1 MTKIPRR
8 LRLFP
13 AVLAL
18 GSGLLA
24 AAPDPVP
31 PTGGAG
37 VTAFAVPLI
46 QPAAPLATAAT
57 APAVPPTQA
66 RIEADYGKLPYTF
79 EANGGQADAAVKF
92 LARGPGYSLFLTPGE
107 AVLSLHTSQPNPT
120 PRPRP
125 GARPG
130 SVPGPTP
137 AAAPEPTAAATPPT
151 VLRLSLVGANPDPV
165 IRGEAALPGKV
176 NYLSGKDPA
185 AWRTGL
191 STYAKVRY
199 EGVYPGVD
207 LVYYGTQGQLE
218 YDLVLAPGADP
229 KVIRL
234 AFAGA
239 DRMRLDDTGSL
250 VLTLG
255 EQQVI
260 QHSPRVYQETN
271 AERTLVPTH
280 YVLADNREVS
290 LAIGDYDAGRAL
302 VIDPVLVYSTYL
314 GGSEQ
319 DTGYDIAVDGA
330 GNAYLTGLT
339 YSTDFPTRQALQ
351 PDGGGSD
358 DVFVAK
364 LSADGAALVYS
375 TYLGGSVGSG
385 IAVDGAGNA
394 YVTGAVGWYDDFPTR
409 NALQPASGGETD
421 AFVAK
426 LSADGATL
434 VYATYLGGLSSDWGK
449 DIAVDSAG
457 NAWVTGNTQSSDFP
471 TQNALQ
477 PVFGSRYGRPD
488 AFVAKISA
496 DGATLIYSTYLGGL
510 DNDYGNGIAVDDRDD
525 VYVTGITQV
534 FRNDASTFPIRNALQ
549 PTFGGY
555 QDAFVTKLSAD
566 GATLIYSTYLGGEG
580 GDEGLSIAVDGAGN
594 AYVTGWTWASD
605 FPTRHAL
612 QPAYGGEGDA
622 FIAKLSA
629 AGATLVYATY
639 LGGSGD
645 DRGAGI
651 AVDGAGHAYVTGRT
665 YSIDFPTRDVLQPGS
680 GGSGDAFVAKLSA
693 DGAALLYSTYLGGSN
708 EEFGNSIAVDG
719 LGNAYAAGSTDSAD
733 FPTRKPLRPISS
745 GMADVYIAKI
755 SGGKSAPV
763 MAPLRVLSLGDVSG
777 DGTQD
782 IAVVLK
788 EGPAGDLSARIMD
801 AVGGASIRTFRCDQG
816 YALIDLAV
824 VPDQN
829 ANGAPELAL
838 LGRNAATA
846 DMQVEVHDTL
856 SGDRLHAIV
865 FDLVDRTPKRLAV
878 LADPDGGTAQ
888 LAVLATAL
896 TADGDRYAAMQIRD
910 ARTGAW
916 VGDVQFD
923 PDYEY
928 RGFAVVA
935 DANGNGAPEL
945 AMLGIKKTRFQY
957 GMNKVELR
965 DSSSGLLVRDLWSQT
980 GADPLDLVEVPDAA
994 GVGPSDVAV
1003 LERWGAKVVVKTT
1016 DTGTAAKVGFVY
1028 YTPTFVPHQITVLPD
1043 LDGNGVA
1050 EVALLGRNADG
1061 QTKTELRD
1069 VVTGTLVRN
1078 LWFEGLAPTDL
1089 AVLPDLNGNGSPEVA
1104 VLGTTPTG
1112 RVRLLIQDVGTKALV
1127 SRLTF

>member
-1 MTKIPRR
+1 M
-8 LRLFP
+8 
-13 AVLAL
+13 
-18 GSGLLA
+18 
-24 AAPDPVP
+24 
-31 PTGGAG
+31 
-37 VTAFAVPLI
+37 
-46 QPAAPLATAAT
+46 
-57 APAVPPTQA
+57 
-66 RIEADYGKLPYTF
+66 
-79 EANGGQADAAVKF
+79 
-92 LARGPGYSLFLTPGE
+92 
-107 AVLSLHTSQPNPT
+107 
-120 PRPRP
+120 
-125 GARPG
+125 
-130 SVPGPTP
+130 
-137 AAAPEPTAAATPPT
+137 
-151 VLRLSLVGANPDPV
+151 
-165 IRGEAALPGKV
+165 
-176 NYLSGKDPA
+176 
-185 AWRTGL
+185 
-191 STYAKVRY
+191 
-199 EGVYPGVD
+199 
-207 LVYYGTQGQLE
+207 
-218 YDLVLAPGADP
+218 
-229 KVIRL
+229 IRL

-271 AERTLVPTH
+271 GERTLVPTH

-290 LAIGDYDAGRAL
+290 LAIGDYDAKRAL

-314 GGSEQ
+314 GGSSH

-351 PDGGGSD
+351 PDGEGSD

-375 TYLGGSVGSG
+375 TYLGGGAGYG

-409 NALQPASGGETD
+409 NALQPASGGESD

-434 VYATYLGGLSSDWGK
+434 VYSTYLGGLRYDWGK

-457 NAWVTGNTQSSDFP
+457 NAWVTGRTASGNFP
-471 TQNALQ
+471 TRNALQ
-477 PVFGSRYGRPD
+477 PVFGSSKGGPD

-510 DNDYGNGIAVDDRDD
+510 DDDYGNGIAVDDRDD

-534 FRNDASTFPIRNALQ
+534 YRNDASTFPIRNALQ

-566 GATLIYSTYLGGEG
+566 GSTLIYSTYLGGNG

-594 AYVTGWTWASD
+594 AYVTGSTWARD
-605 FPTRHAL
+605 FPTRQAL
-612 QPAYGGEGDA
+612 QTAYGGETDA

-639 LGGSGD
+639 LGGSGSD
-645 DRGAGI
+645 TGTGI
-651 AVDGAGHAYVTGRT
+651 AVDSAGHAYVTGWT

-680 GGSGDAFVAKLSA
+680 GGNGDAFVAKFSA

-708 EEFGNSIAVDG
+708 GEGAGGIAVNG
-719 LGNAYAAGSTDSAD
+719 LGNAYVTGSTGSTD
-733 FPTRKPLRPISS
+733 FPTRKPLRPTYR
-745 GMADVYIAKI
+745 GEGDVYIAKI
-755 SGGKSAPV
+755 SEGKSAPV

-777 DGTQD
+777 DGIPD

-788 EGPAGDLSARIMD
+788 EGPAGDLSVRIMD
-801 AVGGASIRTFRCDQG
+801 AVGGASIRTFRCDPG
-816 YALIDLAV
+816 YVLIDLAV

-829 ANGAPELAL
+829 GNGAPELAL
-838 LGRNAATA
+838 LGRKAATS

-865 FDLVDRTPKRLAV
+865 FDLGDRTPKRLAV

-888 LAVLATAL
+888 LAVLAATSNP
-896 TADGDRYAAMQIRD
+896 GYAAVQIRD

-923 PDYEY
+923 PDYDY

-935 DANGNGAPEL
+935 DVNGNGAPEL
-945 AMLGIKKTRFQY
+945 AMLGIKKTFFET
-957 GMNKVELR
+957 GKNKVELR
-965 DSSSGLLVRDLWSQT
+965 DSRSGLLVRDLWSQT
-980 GADPLDLVEVPDAA
+980 GANPLDLVEVPDAA

-1003 LERWGAKVVVKTT
+1003 LEQRGTNVVVKTT
-1016 DTGTAAKVGFVY
+1016 DTGTAAEVGFVY
-1028 YTPTFVPHQITVLPD
+1028 YNPNFMHHQLTALPD

-1050 EVALLGRNADG
+1050 EVALLGRNAEG

-1078 LWFEGLAPTDL
+1078 LWFEGLAPADL

-1112 RVRLLIQDVGTKALV
+1112 RVRVLIQDVGTKALV